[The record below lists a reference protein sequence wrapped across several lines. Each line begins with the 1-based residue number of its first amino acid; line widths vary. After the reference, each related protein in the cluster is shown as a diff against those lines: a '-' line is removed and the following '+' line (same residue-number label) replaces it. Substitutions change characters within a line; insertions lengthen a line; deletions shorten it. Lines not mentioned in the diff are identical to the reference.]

1 MVAPPSPSH
10 YPSPKR
16 TESRV
21 TPIRRFHHRAGR
33 FVKRRDQQR
42 YTCVTNG
49 PTLFRPKN
57 SSVSTPNQSLTSVV
71 DYRAIQRRACQPT
84 RGFETNLLRRVLWP
98 LVSFQGLLQV
108 TTWPVLTHA
117 DETVL
122 RLDIGRTH
130 FPLDLHQQGQL
141 ETLLTGI
148 FRRHPWLHYY
158 QGLNDVCSVFLFA
171 LGEKLAPSVCEH
183 ILLVYFRDF
192 MSRDFHHVHTF
203 LGCIYSLV
211 QAEDTAL
218 YQRIIEVELPPY
230 FATSWLLT
238 WFSHD
243 IADLDLTYRLFD
255 YFLTRHPL
263 MSVYFSAALVL
274 GQSNTLMH
282 LEPEFPLWHKRL
294 LDAPGQLNMTELHDL
309 IIASEKLWERYPP
322 DKHFARGFHPYSCV
336 STYPRVNTV
345 DMALQY
351 GEPIHL
357 DFIFIPL
364 DSISTP
370 FVKSS
375 PGKTTGLST
384 AKDQKPSQ
392 PLQHPLDLAVN
403 ARDLQTTWPSDEKG
417 LVASP
422 GVHPLWVA
430 TMDRLKRYVVHNHR
444 HWPQV
449 SNQTFVAVAVYT
461 VAFLVVWFQSTS
473 GR

>member
-1 MVAPPSPSH
+1 MVAPPLPHYSPF
-10 YPSPKR
+10 PER
-16 TESRV
+16 TRSRV
-21 TPIRRFHHRAGR
+21 PIRRPRHRAGR
-33 FVKRRDQQR
+33 FVKRRHRQC
-42 YTCVTNG
+42 YTCATQES
-49 PTLFRPKN
+49 TFTRRKN
-57 SSVSTPNQSLTSVV
+57 SLALTPNQSITSLV

-84 RGFETNLLRRVLWP
+84 QGFETNLLRRVLWP
-98 LVSFQGLLQV
+98 LVSFQGLLHV
-108 TTWPVLTHA
+108 TTWPVPTHA

-130 FPLDLHQQGQL
+130 FPLNPHQQSQL
-141 ETLLTGI
+141 ETLLAGVL
-148 FRRHPWLHYY
+148 RRHPWLHYY
-158 QGLNDVCSVFLFA
+158 QGLNDVCTVFLLV
-171 LGEKLAPSVCEH
+171 LGEKLALGVCERV
-183 ILLVYFRDF
+183 LLLYFRDF

-203 LGCIYSLV
+203 LGCIYSLI

-243 IADLDLTYRLFD
+243 IAKVDLIYRLFD

-274 GQSNTLMH
+274 GQSGALMH
-282 LEPEFPLWHKRL
+282 LEPEFPSWHKFL
-294 LDAPGQLNMTELHDL
+294 LDAPGQLTMVELQGL
-309 IIASEKLWERYPP
+309 IVASEKLWKRYPP
-322 DKHFARGFHPYSCV
+322 EKHFARGFHPYSCV
-336 STYPRVNTV
+336 STYPKINTVNT
-345 DMALQY
+345 ALQY
-351 GEPIHL
+351 GVPIDL

-364 DSISTP
+364 DSLSP
-370 FVKSS
+370 PNVQSS
-375 PGKTTGLST
+375 PSITTELS
-384 AKDQKPSQ
+384 AADDPKVSQ

-422 GVHPLWVA
+422 GIHSLWVA
-430 TMDRLKRYVVHNHR
+430 TMDRLKQYVVHNHR
-444 HWPQV
+444 NWPQV

-473 GR
+473 GH